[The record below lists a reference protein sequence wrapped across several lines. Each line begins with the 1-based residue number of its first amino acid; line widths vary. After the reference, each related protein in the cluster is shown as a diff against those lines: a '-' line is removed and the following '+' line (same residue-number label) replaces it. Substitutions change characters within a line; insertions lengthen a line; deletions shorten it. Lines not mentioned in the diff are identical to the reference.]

1 MRRKHQ
7 RRVLINLLVIAVL
20 ALFLWV
26 HEGCHL
32 PTLEMELHRMERQ
45 RLAEESRVVWTYDG
59 RQTNQLDRLVGAG
72 TVYIL

>member
-32 PTLEMELHRMERQ
+32 PTL
-45 RLAEESRVVWTYDG
+45 
-59 RQTNQLDRLVGAG
+59 
-72 TVYIL
+72 